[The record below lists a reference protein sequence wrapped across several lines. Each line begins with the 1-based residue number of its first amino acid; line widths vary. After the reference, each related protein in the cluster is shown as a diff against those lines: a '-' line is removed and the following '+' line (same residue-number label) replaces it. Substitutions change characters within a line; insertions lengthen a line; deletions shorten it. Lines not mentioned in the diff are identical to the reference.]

1 MLAIIK
7 KKIIIN
13 ILLIISI
20 VSISILSIHWHHQM
34 YLLHQQEKIVKS
46 THERINALNRQ
57 LRMEYSELQSGIT
70 IYQKSKEELLMFSPP
85 IDELEEVSI

>member
-7 KKIIIN
+7 KKFIIN

-70 IYQKSKEELLMFSPP
+70 IYQKSKEELFMFSPP
-85 IDELEEVSI
+85 IDELEEISI

>member
-1 MLAIIK
+1 MLAILK
-7 KKIIIN
+7 KKLIIN
-13 ILLIISI
+13 TLLIISI

-70 IYQKSKEELLMFSPP
+70 IYQKSKEELFMFSPP

>member
-1 MLAIIK
+1 
-7 KKIIIN
+7 
-13 ILLIISI
+13 
-20 VSISILSIHWHHQM
+20 M
-34 YLLHQQEKIVKS
+34 YVLHQQEKIVKS

-85 IDELEEVSI
+85 IDELEEISI

>member
-7 KKIIIN
+7 KKFIIN

-34 YLLHQQEKIVKS
+34 YLLYKNEKIIKS
-46 THERINALNRQ
+46 NHERINALNRQ
-57 LRMEYSELQSGIT
+57 LMMEYSELESGIM
-70 IYQKSKEELLMFSPP
+70 IYQKSKEELLMFVP
-85 IDELEEVSI
+85 IETEEISI

>member
-1 MLAIIK
+1 VLAIIK
-7 KKIIIN
+7 KKFIIN

-70 IYQKSKEELLMFSPP
+70 IYQKSKEELFMFSPP
-85 IDELEEVSI
+85 IDELEEISI

>member
-7 KKIIIN
+7 KKNIIN

-34 YLLHQQEKIVKS
+34 YLMHQQEKIVKS

-57 LRMEYSELQSGIT
+57 LMMEYSELESGIT
-70 IYQKSKEELLMFSPP
+70 IYQKSKEELLMFNPP

>member
-7 KKIIIN
+7 KKLIIN
-13 ILLIISI
+13 TLLVISI
-20 VSISILSIHWHHQM
+20 ISISILSIQSHHQM
-34 YLLHQQEKIVKS
+34 YLLHKKEKVVKND
-46 THERINALNRQ
+46 HEQINALNRQ

>member
-7 KKIIIN
+7 KKFIIN

-34 YLLHQQEKIVKS
+34 YLLHKNEKIVKS

-70 IYQKSKEELLMFSPP
+70 IYQKSKEELFMFSPP
-85 IDELEEVSI
+85 IDELEEISI

>member
-7 KKIIIN
+7 KKFIIN

-34 YLLHQQEKIVKS
+34 YLLHKNEKIVKS
-46 THERINALNRQ
+46 NYERINALNRQ
-57 LRMEYSELQSGIT
+57 LMMEFSELESGIT
-70 IYQKSKEELLMFSPP
+70 IYQKSKEELLMFVP
-85 IDELEEVSI
+85 IETEEISI

>member
-7 KKIIIN
+7 KKFIIN

>member
-7 KKIIIN
+7 KKFIIN
-13 ILLIISI
+13 NLLIISI
-20 VSISILSIHWHHQM
+20 VLISILSIHWHHQM

-85 IDELEEVSI
+85 IDELEEVSM